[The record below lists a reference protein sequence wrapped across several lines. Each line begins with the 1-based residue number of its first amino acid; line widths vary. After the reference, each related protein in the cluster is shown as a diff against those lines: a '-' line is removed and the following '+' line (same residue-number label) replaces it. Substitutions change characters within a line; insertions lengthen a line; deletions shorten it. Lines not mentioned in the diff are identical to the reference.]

1 MVEQGAK
8 GRGWRRRFQRLPE
21 QFGSGH
27 APGDQ
32 TGRCAFDIAFA
43 AGDLPGDERSP
54 PITPADLLEKGW
66 TERNL
71 AFGLRF
77 GTKPN
82 GDVLGG
88 SMGEVIRD
96 GTSWLTDEDLQ
107 AISHYL
113 LNNNDTE

>member
-1 MVEQGAK
+1 M
-8 GRGWRRRFQRLPE
+8 
-21 QFGSGH
+21 
-27 APGDQ
+27 
-32 TGRCAFDIAFA
+32 
-43 AGDLPGDERSP
+43 PGDERSP